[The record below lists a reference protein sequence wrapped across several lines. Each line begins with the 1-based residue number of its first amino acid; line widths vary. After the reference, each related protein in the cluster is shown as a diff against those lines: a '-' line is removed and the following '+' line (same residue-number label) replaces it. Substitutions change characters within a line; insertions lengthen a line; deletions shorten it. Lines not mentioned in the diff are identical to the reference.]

1 MSSTRTAALALGTL
15 LGALAVPSEARA
27 DASAWVFMGAGP
39 MFWKQTPTN
48 PKSKDASPTTL
59 TPQTTLTF
67 DAGMGTSPNGVVIV
81 GGLARVMPMLGQ
93 GTDLALLVR
102 GATRGYQG
110 GFGLALDVGGYFRT
124 WGDTSNGFMGDLVLG
139 GPVGLELR
147 LVAAVGQR
155 DALSLGAIAGIDL
168 LRLTV
173 YRQSGLK
180 WWQNPAPAQEMPRTA
195 SSPASGLRF

>member
-1 MSSTRTAALALGTL
+1 VSSTRFAVIALGTL
-15 LGALAVPSEARA
+15 LGVVAAPSQARA

-39 MFWKQTPTN
+39 MFWKQTPAAPTAQ
-48 PKSKDASPTTL
+48 DASPTTL
-59 TPQTTLTF
+59 TPLTALTF

-81 GGLARVMPMLGQ
+81 GGLARVMPMLGR

-102 GATRGYQG
+102 AATRGYQG
-110 GFGLALDVGGYFRT
+110 GFGLALDAGGYFRT

-173 YRQSGLK
+173 YRQNGLK

-195 SSPASGLRF
+195 RAMGSGARF